1 MRGLAGSV
9 VLAASLALAVLAAP
23 APSTGVELFRDGDR
37 SLDFSGSV
45 RQIVQHSHG
54 TSGDA
59 FGRAITDSLPGLS
72 CLQALRFK
80 DCAAFDGVGKK
91 EVIQGL
97 TRLRMRLDLQWQ
109 QLSGVL
115 VYDHELLSGT
125 LDDLGSV
132 LGGGL
137 ADDTFLGAEGTLT
150 RSRNLE
156 WRHVLYRGFLRFQGK
171 HFETTVGRQ
180 RIPWGVARLWN
191 PIDRFNA
198 IPPLAIEADQ
208 SPGVDAIDARWHFN
222 GFDSLQLVYAP
233 GARARDARYAAR
245 LQGVVHDYDIGIVG
259 GVFERAVTLG
269 GDLAGN
275 LGGASF
281 GTEIVW
287 TQPHRDVWPV
297 GDARPGRLSDFWQVV
312 GFVDYSIDIGSGL
325 YVLLEHLYNG
335 NALGFGAGKAGPLLG
350 LFSSTDE
357 APPGVPATLGPFVSG
372 TDPSRFGGS
381 RVVTFAKQQTG
392 VQLGYDLLTSLRGN
406 LVTIYD
412 WDGNSAAFFPSLLFT
427 GWNSVELTLGAQ
439 LFAGKRRS
447 QYGQQEPVVFL
458 IAQWFF

>member
-1 MRGLAGSV
+1 MRGPAAIAGLVASLVLAG
-9 VLAASLALAVLAAP
+9 LTFPAP
-23 APSTGVELFRDGDR
+23 ATSVELFRDGDR

-45 RQIVQHSHG
+45 RQIVQYSHG
-54 TSGDA
+54 TGGDA
-59 FGRAITDSLPGLS
+59 FGRAIADSLPGLS
-72 CLQALRFK
+72 CIQALRFS

-91 EVIQGL
+91 EIIQGL
-97 TRLRMRLDLQWQ
+97 TRVRLRLDLQWQ

-115 VYDHELLSGT
+115 VYDNELLSGT
-125 LDDLGSV
+125 LDDLGGV
-132 LGGGL
+132 LGGDL
-137 ADDTFLGAEGTLT
+137 LDQTFLGAEDTIT

-156 WRHVLYRGFLRFQGK
+156 WRHLLYRGFLRYEGK

-180 RIPWGVARLWN
+180 RIPWGVGRLWN

-208 SPGVDAIDARWHFN
+208 SPGVDAINARWRFS

-233 GARARDARYAAR
+233 GPNSRDARYAAR
-245 LQGVVHDYDIGIVG
+245 LEGVVHDFDVGLVG
-259 GVFERAVTLG
+259 GVFEQAVTVG

-281 GTEIVW
+281 GTEVVW

-297 GDARPGRLSDFWQVV
+297 GDTRARRLADYWQVV
-312 GFVDYSIDIGSGL
+312 GFMDYSIDIGRGL

-335 NALGFGAGKAGPLLG
+335 NALGFGEGRAGPLLE

-357 APPGVPATLGPFVSG
+357 APAGVPAALGPFASG

-381 RVVTFAKQQTG
+381 RVVTFSKNQTG
-392 VQLGYDLLTSLRGN
+392 VQLGYDLFVSLRGN

-412 WDGNSAAFFPSLLFT
+412 WDGTSAAFFPSLQFT
-427 GWNSVELTLGAQ
+427 GWNSVDLTLGAQ
-439 LFAGKRRS
+439 LFVGKRRS

-458 IAQWFF
+458 VAEWFF